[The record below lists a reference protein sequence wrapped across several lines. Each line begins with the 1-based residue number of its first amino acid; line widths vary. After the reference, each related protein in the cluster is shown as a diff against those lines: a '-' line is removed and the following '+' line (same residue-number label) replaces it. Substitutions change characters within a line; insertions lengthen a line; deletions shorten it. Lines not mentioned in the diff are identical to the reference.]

1 MQLNSVERGVKEI
14 SRRLKIRRFI
24 VNNPQD
30 LSLRFYKEKLVT
42 LLVHV
47 GLLFAFF
54 SLISKLIAQNFK
66 SFSMIRRLFDMMHA
80 LQLPIVILN
89 NYSKPKTT
97 W

>member
-1 MQLNSVERGVKEI
+1 MQLNSVERNVKEI

-24 VNNPQD
+24 VNNLQD

-42 LLVHV
+42 LWVHV
-47 GLLFAFF
+47 GLLFTFF
-54 SLISKLIAQNFK
+54 ALISKLIAQNFK

-89 NYSKPKTT
+89 NHSKPKTI
-97 W
+97 

>member
-1 MQLNSVERGVKEI
+1 MQLNSVERSVKEI

-24 VNNPQD
+24 VNNLQD
-30 LSLRFYKEKLVT
+30 LSLRLYKEKLVT
-42 LLVHV
+42 LWVHV
-47 GLLFAFF
+47 GLLFTFF

-89 NYSKPKTT
+89 NHSKPKTT
-97 W
+97 